1 MNTKRPPSWQP
12 IPKNAKRVFRGKLFD
27 VYQWEQKMYDGHNK
41 IFEKVKRPDTV
52 NILPVTSDGKILL
65 SKQEQPD
72 GRPFLGT
79 VGGRIDEGE
88 NPLEAAKRELLE
100 ETGFKA
106 DEFILWDAIQISGK
120 VDWACYTF
128 IAKGC
133 HKVKGQK
140 VDSGEKINLITFSFD
155 EFLKL
160 AAQDDFRDTE
170 IVLKLFREAQNP
182 KKLEKT
188 KRLFTS

>member
-1 MNTKRPPSWQP
+1 MNIKRPPSSQP
-12 IPKNAKRVFRGKLFD
+12 IPKKAKRVFRGKLFD
-27 VYQWEQKMYDGHNK
+27 VYQWEQKMYDGRNR

-52 NILPVTSDGKILL
+52 NILPITSNGKIIL
-65 SKQEQPD
+65 SKQEQPG
-72 GRPFLGT
+72 GRLFIGT

-106 DEFILWDAIQISGK
+106 NQFILWDATQISGK

-133 HKVKGQK
+133 QKVKDQN
-140 VDSGEKINLITFSFD
+140 VDSGEKINLITASFD
-155 EFLKL
+155 EFIKL
-160 AAQDDFRDTE
+160 AARDDFRDTE
-170 IVLKLFREAQNP
+170 IVLKLFRVTQNS
-182 KKLEKT
+182 KGLEET
-188 KRLFTS
+188 KRLFAS